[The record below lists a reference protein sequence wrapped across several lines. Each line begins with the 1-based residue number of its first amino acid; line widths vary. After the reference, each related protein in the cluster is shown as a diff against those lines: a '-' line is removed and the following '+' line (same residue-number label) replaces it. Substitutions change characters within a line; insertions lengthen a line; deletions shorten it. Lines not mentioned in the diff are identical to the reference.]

1 MIIFLY
7 GKDSYRRQEKRR
19 EILSQYK
26 AKNADADM
34 LALDLEEAPE
44 DWKRAGEFL
53 RQQSLFVSSK
63 AVLITGSSEISEDDG
78 FNKKEVKEWI
88 SILTSALSLPK
99 TFIIISQ
106 ESAPKVAFKF
116 LLAEPVLVQEFQKIS
131 LASFEQPIS
140 LSDVQK
146 ILAFNAY
153 DESFAIA
160 LQLLRARDVSG
171 RLLAL
176 SLLLFRGDEARY
188 TFNLLGSLARGREA
202 VLLAEYDEKIKGGE
216 MDDETSLL
224 GFALG
229 V

>member
-1 MIIFLY
+1 MEVQGSAEVLA
-7 GKDSYRRQEKRR
+7 R
-19 EILSQYK
+19 EP
-26 AKNADADM
+26 
-34 LALDLEEAPE
+34 AP
-44 DWKRAGEFL
+44 R
-53 RQQSLFVSSK
+53 
-63 AVLITGSSEISEDDG
+63 
-78 FNKKEVKEWI
+78 
-88 SILTSALSLPK
+88 
-99 TFIIISQ
+99 
-106 ESAPKVAFKF
+106 
-116 LLAEPVLVQEFQKIS
+116 AEPVLVQEFPRLTGAEMEKFLRTRAKLLRLELQSAAWKFLLRYALSQAESSSAGLQELQKIS

>member
-106 ESAPKVAFKF
+106 ESAPKVAFNF
-116 LLAEPVLVQEFQKIS
+116 LLITS
-131 LASFEQPIS
+131 S
-140 LSDVQK
+140 
-146 ILAFNAY
+146 
-153 DESFAIA
+153 
-160 LQLLRARDVSG
+160 VSP
-171 RLLAL
+171 
-176 SLLLFRGDEARY
+176 
-188 TFNLLGSLARGREA
+188 
-202 VLLAEYDEKIKGGE
+202 K
-216 MDDETSLL
+216 
-224 GFALG
+224 
-229 V
+229 